1 MNHWQKDRIVAIV
14 DGAAEFDYPM
24 SRFTVAGVG
33 GKVDALCR
41 VRHTAALE
49 DLVVF
54 LTEQHIPYFPLGKGS
69 NVLVTD
75 RGFRGVVIVLEGK
88 LSQVEDLEES
98 RDKVR
103 AGAGLALGKLLDFC
117 RSRGLGGLEFLAGIP
132 GTVGGA
138 IAMNAGAFGCEFGG
152 LTEEVRVVLPG
163 GESKTLK
170 AAELEFSYR
179 SLSLP
184 KGAIITMATM
194 RLRPGEPERIALK
207 ISRNLRSRRE
217 RQPLGYPSCGSVFKN
232 PSGDFAGRL
241 IEESGLK
248 GRKAGGAMISP
259 KHANFIVNTGGARAR
274 DFLRLMELARRTVK
288 ERTGIELEPEIR
300 VIG

>member
-1 MNHWQKDRIVAIV
+1 MNHYQKDRLAAIV
-14 DGAAEFDYPM
+14 NGAVDFNYPM

-33 GKVDALCR
+33 GEVDALCR
-41 VRHTAALE
+41 VSHMEELE
-49 DLVVF
+49 ELVVF
-54 LTEQHIPYFPLGKGS
+54 LSEQHISYLPLGRGS
-69 NVLVTD
+69 NVLVAD
-75 RGFRGVVIVLEGK
+75 GGFRGVAIVLEGK
-88 LSQVEDLEES
+88 LSRVEGLEDS
-98 RDKVR
+98 TDKVK

-117 RSRGLGGLEFLAGIP
+117 KGRGLGGLEFLAGIP

-138 IAMNAGAFGCEFGG
+138 IAMNAGAFGCELGG
-152 LTEEVRVVLPG
+152 LIEEVKVLMPS
-163 GESKTLK
+163 GESRIID

-179 SLSLP
+179 SLALP
-184 KGAIITMATM
+184 KGAIITMAIM
-194 RLRPGEPERIALK
+194 RLRPEEPARIARRM
-207 ISRNLRSRRE
+207 SQNLRSRRE
-217 RQPLGYPSCGSVFKN
+217 RQPVGYPSCGSVFKN
-232 PSGDFAGRL
+232 PLGDFAGRL

-274 DFLRLMELARRTVK
+274 DFLRLMELAQRTVK